1 VKKLF
6 KSTNH
11 LGTAA
16 IVVSAGVIISRVLG
30 QLREVIFAQLL
41 GASQVTDQYVAAFR
55 IPDFMNYLLAGGFL
69 SITFIPIFS
78 RYLADD
84 DEDGGWDAL
93 TAIIRPLVAAIVALT
108 VVGWLL
114 APSIIS
120 KLYPEFTPIQIA
132 NTIRLTRI
140 VLPAQIFFVTG
151 ALFSAVQYAKGVFWI
166 PTLAPIIYNV
176 SIISGGVLF
185 AVITG
190 NPDPEGF
197 IWGALIGAAIGNF
210 AVQWWGARRVGMHL
224 NARLPW
230 SHPVLKEYAVIALPL
245 MLGQSIVV
253 LDETFMSAFGDLV
266 GDGAQTRLQYARR
279 TMLVPVGAIAQ
290 AASVAAY
297 PTLARLFAEGKQRAL
312 AATVDKAIS
321 WVVVLSILSAG
332 LIAGLAEP
340 IMRTQ
345 FERGSFTNAD
355 SIAAGTALF
364 FYAFS
369 IPMWGVLQIITRSF
383 YARRQMWVPVAV
395 GTVSTVVAIPIYV
408 MFRAEFGLA
417 GVAVASVVSIGIYT
431 SALAYLWYSDDGHQG
446 RVRRVADSAGRAIP
460 PTVIGGAAAFV
471 IARVVMS
478 AVGGWNGSALA
489 LVVGAGVYVAVGL
502 GTLLGI
508 GIFTKASPATA
519 DYAS

>member
-1 VKKLF
+1 MRKLF
-6 KSTNH
+6 KPTNH

-16 IVVSAGVIISRVLG
+16 LVVSGGVILSRLLG
-30 QLREVIFAQLL
+30 QLREIVFAQLL
-41 GASQVTDQYVAAFR
+41 GATQVTDQYVAAFR

-69 SITFIPIFS
+69 SITFIPIFT

-84 DEDGGWDAL
+84 DEPGGWDAL
-93 TAIIRPLVAAIVALT
+93 SAVLRPLAIAIAGLT
-108 VVGWLL
+108 VVGWIL
-114 APSIIS
+114 APWIITT
-120 KLYPEFTPIQIA
+120 LYPEFTPEQIE
-132 NTIRLTRI
+132 NTVRLTRI

-166 PTLAPIIYNV
+166 PTLAPIVYNV
-176 SIISGGVLF
+176 SIITGGVLY
-185 AVITG
+185 AALTG
-190 NPDPEGF
+190 QPDPEGF
-197 IWGALIGAAIGNF
+197 IWGALVGAAVGNF
-210 AVQWWGARRVGMHL
+210 GVQWWGARRVGMRL
-224 NARLPW
+224 NLALPW
-230 SHPVLKEYAVIALPL
+230 RHPVLREYALIALPL
-245 MLGQSIVV
+245 MVGQSIVV

-297 PTLARLFAEGKQRAL
+297 PMLARMFAEGKKRAL
-312 AATVDKAIS
+312 AVMVDKAIS

-332 LIAGLAEP
+332 LIAALAEP

-345 FERGSFTNAD
+345 FERGSFSNAD

-369 IPMWGVLQIITRSF
+369 IPMWGILQIITRSF

-395 GTVSTVVAIPIYV
+395 GTVSTLVAIPIYV

-417 GVAVASVVSIGIYT
+417 GVALASVVSIGIYT
-431 SALAYLWYSDDGHQG
+431 SALTYLWYSDDGHAG
-446 RVRRVADSAGRAIP
+446 RIQRVVDRAGRAIP
-460 PTVIGGAAAFV
+460 PAVVGGIAAFLV
-471 IARVVMS
+471 ARIIMAV
-478 AVGGWNGSALA
+478 VGGWTGSAIA
-489 LVVGAGVYVAVGL
+489 VVVGTVVYLAVGL

-508 GIFTKASPATA
+508 GTLTRSSRPVAPGA
-519 DYAS
+519 

>member
-6 KSTNH
+6 RSTNH

-16 IVVSAGVIISRVLG
+16 LVVSGGVIISRVLG

-41 GASQVTDQYVAAFR
+41 GATQVTDQYVAAFR

-78 RYLADD
+78 RYLAND
-84 DEDGGWDAL
+84 DEEGGWDAL
-93 TAIIRPLVAAIVALT
+93 TAIIRPLVIGISALT
-108 VVGWLL
+108 VVGWVL
-114 APSIIS
+114 APRIINE
-120 KLYPEFTPIQIA
+120 LYPDFTSEQVI

-140 VLPAQIFFVTG
+140 VLPAQIFFVSG

-176 SIISGGVLF
+176 SIISGGVLY
-185 AVITG
+185 AVVTG
-190 NPDPEGF
+190 TPDPEGF

-210 AVQWWGARRVGMHL
+210 AVQWWGARRVGMRL
-224 NARLPW
+224 NPALPW
-230 SHPVLKEYAVIALPL
+230 AHPVLREYAIIALPL

-312 AATVDKAIS
+312 AATVDKAVS
-321 WVVVLSILSAG
+321 WVVVLSILAAG
-332 LIAGLAEP
+332 LLAGLAEP

-345 FERGSFTNAD
+345 FQRGSFTNAD
-355 SIAAGTALF
+355 SIASGTALF

-369 IPMWGVLQIITRSF
+369 IPMWGILQIITRSF

-395 GTVSTVVAIPIYV
+395 GTVSTIVAIPIYV
-408 MFRAEFGLA
+408 MFRAEYGLA
-417 GVAVASVVSIGIYT
+417 GVAVASVISIGIYT
-431 SALAYLWYSDDGHQG
+431 TALVYLWYSDDGNAG
-446 RVRRVADSAGRAIP
+446 RVGRVIDRAGRAIP
-460 PTVIGGAAAFV
+460 PTVVGAIAAFLV
-471 IARVVMS
+471 ARVVMS
-478 AVGGWNGSALA
+478 AVGGWTGSAIA
-489 LVVGAGVYVAVGL
+489 LVLGGGIYVAAGL
-502 GTLLGI
+502 GTLLGM
-508 GIFTKASPATA
+508 GVLSRTPQRAGSNA
-519 DYAS
+519 